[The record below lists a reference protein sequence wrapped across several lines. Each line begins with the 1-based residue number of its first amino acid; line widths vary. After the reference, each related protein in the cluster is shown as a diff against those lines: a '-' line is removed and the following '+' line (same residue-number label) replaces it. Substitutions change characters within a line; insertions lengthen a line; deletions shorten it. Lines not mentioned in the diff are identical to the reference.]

1 VGEVLLE
8 ELAGGQGG
16 EEEGDEGKD
25 VGEVLAGQE
34 ETFGYEE
41 SEVG

>member
-8 ELAGGQGG
+8 ELAGGQAR

-25 VGEVLAGQE
+25 VREVLAG
-34 ETFGYEE
+34 
-41 SEVG
+41 